1 MGDASIPSGATGNY
15 VALQGVSTV
24 NIGALVALQPAS

>member
-1 MGDASIPSGATGNY
+1 MGDASIPSGAAGNY
-15 VALQGVSTV
+15 VPLQGVSTV